1 MILQR
6 AGLTGKIEAKM
17 KTASAVAAPVVRLS
31 EILLLTLMWNAG
43 YKGVRVLNTLFAAD
57 LGATPFQIGLL
68 LSAYGLLPLVLAIYA
83 GRMADSVG
91 LRIPVMVGMVLTVIG
106 IMVPYFW
113 HTVPGLFICAV
124 ITGTGFI
131 FVQVGLQTL
140 LGWLGTGEARTR
152 NVNLYSLFISTAD
165 FIGPV
170 VAGVAIDHIGFVDS
184 YPVMVVFDVVALIG
198 LWFVSKRFP
207 RPAKKSAEQAESQ
220 RMSDLVKRRD
230 LVRVFIAS
238 CVVMTGLDL
247 FQLYMPLW
255 GHHLG
260 LSATAI
266 GLVMGAY
273 AAAGFTTRVLMPTMV
288 RRFGTERT
296 LFISLIIAAMTFLM
310 IPMVGH
316 PVLLGMISFG
326 LGLGLGLGQPLTVLL
341 THNYAPKGRAGEA
354 IGLRLALNNSMH
366 VVMPSAFGAIGS
378 LVGLAS
384 VFWVSGAFLV
394 YGTWLSRERKT

>member
-1 MILQR
+1 
-6 AGLTGKIEAKM
+6 M
-17 KTASAVAAPVVRLS
+17 KNASAVAAPAVRLS

-57 LGATPFQIGLL
+57 LGATPFEIGLL
-68 LSAYGLLPLVLAIYA
+68 LSAYGLLPLVLAIYV
-83 GRMADSVG
+83 GRMADTLG
-91 LRIPVMVGMVLTVIG
+91 LRRPVMIGMALTVVG
-106 IMVPYFW
+106 ILIPFVWPTLY
-113 HTVPGLFICAV
+113 GLFLCAV
-124 ITGTGFI
+124 VTGTGFI

-140 LGWLGTGEARTR
+140 LGWLGTGDARTR
-152 NVNLYSLFISTAD
+152 NVNLYSLFISAAD
-165 FIGPV
+165 FTGPV
-170 VAGVAIDHIGFVDS
+170 VAGFSIDHLGFIDS
-184 YPVMVVFDVVALIG
+184 YLIMVVFDAVG
-198 LWFVSKRFP
+198 LFGFWFVSKRFP
-207 RPAKKSAEQAESQ
+207 RPAVKSKEQARSQ
-220 RMSDLVKRRD
+220 SMVDLMKKPD
-230 LVRVFIAS
+230 LMRVFIAS

-273 AAAGFTTRVLMPTMV
+273 AAAGFTTRVLMPSMV
-288 RRFGTERT
+288 RRFGSERT
-296 LFISLIIAAMTFLM
+296 LTISLMIASATFLA
-310 IPMVGH
+310 IPTVDH

-341 THNYAPKGRAGEA
+341 THNYAPKSRAGEA

-366 VVMPSAFGAIGS
+366 VIMPSAFGAVGS

-384 VFWVSGAFLV
+384 VFWVSGAVLV
-394 YGTWLSRERKT
+394 WGTYLSRERKP

>member
-1 MILQR
+1 
-6 AGLTGKIEAKM
+6 M
-17 KTASAVAAPVVRLS
+17 KNASAVAAPVVRLS

-68 LSAYGLLPLVLAIYA
+68 LSAYGLLPLVLAIFV
-83 GRMADSVG
+83 GRMADSLG
-91 LRIPVMVGMVLTVIG
+91 LRIPVIIGMVLSVIG
-106 IMVPYFW
+106 VALPYGW
-113 HTVPGLFICAV
+113 HTIPGLFIGAA
-124 ITGTGFI
+124 IAGTGFI

-140 LGWLGTGEARTR
+140 LGWLGTGDARTR
-152 NVNLYSLFISTAD
+152 NVNMYSLFISTAD

-170 VAGVAIDHIGFVDS
+170 VAGVSIDHIGFVDS
-184 YPVMVVFDVVALIG
+184 YLVMVVFETVALFG
-198 LWFVSKRFP
+198 LWFVSRRFP
-207 RPAKKSAEQAESQ
+207 RPTQKSPDQKESQ
-220 RMSDLVKRRD
+220 RMADLMKSRN
-230 LVRVFIAS
+230 LMRVFVAS

-273 AAAGFTTRVLMPTMV
+273 AAAGFTTRVLMPGMV

-296 LFISLIIAAMTFLM
+296 LFISLIIASITFLM
-310 IPMVGH
+310 IPLIGH
-316 PVLLGMISFG
+316 PVLLGMISFA